1 MAVKHVHGSTVS
13 LNGCKVEID
22 GDVVY
27 ALIPPHIIGFRGAV
41 HISGG
46 PGCPNGDLYFGDE
59 ADGGSAN
66 GPPVDKHQKSK
77 YTKT

>member
-1 MAVKHVHGSTVS
+1 MAKKHIKGDTTS

-27 ALIPPHIIGFRGAV
+27 TLIPPRITGFHGSV

-46 PGCPNGDLYFGDE
+46 SGCPNGDMYFGIE
-59 ADGGSAN
+59 PKGGVT
-66 GPPVDKHQKSK
+66 PPLSVAE
-77 YTKT
+77 